1 MAKKQVIRLTENDLH
16 KIIEESVSKIL
27 KENDFVPHGY
37 KGTSNF
43 GGYEMQVDDRGENA
57 RLRDSHTGKVT
68 DWLEIEFDED
78 GVAYVT
84 DESGNQ
90 ERLCD
95 YMRY

>member
-1 MAKKQVIRLTENDLH
+1 
-16 KIIEESVSKIL
+16 VSKIL